1 MHQRIGKGQRL
12 KYGSDETAKDLDAT
26 NENLERAEQATN
38 QNKGAID
45 DLEQKLKDMMERN
58 AQLEKDLARYKSD
71 TDRVGENASDINNQ
85 NYMNSES
92 IPFYS
97 SSDGYSTILR
107 SIIQSFH
114 VKSFVNSTTKL

>member
-1 MHQRIGKGQRL
+1 M
-12 KYGSDETAKDLDAT
+12 DAT

-92 IPFYS
+92 IPFC
-97 SSDGYSTILR
+97 R
-107 SIIQSFH
+107 SPEAPPCD
-114 VKSFVNSTTKL
+114 KRCPLAAY

>member
-1 MHQRIGKGQRL
+1 M
-12 KYGSDETAKDLDAT
+12 DAT

-45 DLEQKLKDMMERN
+45 ELEQKLKDMMERN
-58 AQLEKDLARYKSD
+58 AQLEKDLAKYKSD

-92 IPFYS
+92 IPFY
-97 SSDGYSTILR
+97 R
-107 SIIQSFH
+107 SPEAKNSLQRSMSNSYESYHKQF
-114 VKSFVNSTTKL
+114 FVNPTKKLPKYQ

>member
-1 MHQRIGKGQRL
+1 M
-12 KYGSDETAKDLDAT
+12 DAT

-45 DLEQKLKDMMERN
+45 ELEQKLKDMMERN
-58 AQLEKDLARYKSD
+58 AQLEKDLAKYKSD

-92 IPFYS
+92 IPFY
-97 SSDGYSTILR
+97 R
-107 SIIQSFH
+107 SPEA
-114 VKSFVNSTTKL
+114 KKLPLAIYEQFI

>member
-1 MHQRIGKGQRL
+1 MSTFRQRPVCKSFIKWVL
-12 KYGSDETAKDLDAT
+12 DETAKDLDAT

-45 DLEQKLKDMMERN
+45 DLEQKLKDMMDRN
-58 AQLEKDLARYKSD
+58 AQLEKDLAKYKSD

-92 IPFYS
+92 IPF
-97 SSDGYSTILR
+97 
-107 SIIQSFH
+107 
-114 VKSFVNSTTKL
+114 